1 MATSWAA
8 WPPAWSAI
16 ASMVAAYRVVA
27 NRIRRI
33 TASIRAICIRSHV
46 DPCSSLSIRIIRL
59 SFSTYPATLASR
71 WSYSCRR
78 KMCRQHFKVCSKIY
92 HTIYIYLSLLISFT
106 ADVQHHGSLFTL
118 FLHSP
123 LTALCY
129 ICNVGDVPIHHWER
143 CQTYVDRFITEAS
156 RLVTRCRI
164 DEIEQGIGF
173 IGELWGE
180 VIKIIIELIPGFS
193 FCRLLLC
200 SVLRRRF
207 SAHTHSSLCLLWCCA
222 ASASRL
228 PWQAYEATLRT
239 TTASEWAI
247 GASIAIAHHIPI
259 GIGTRCAW
267 PFLRGSRVRL
277 MTFFGRSFSS
287 SHNFLHAA
295 AANATGVRQTSFVD
309 ALCV

>member
-16 ASMVAAYRVVA
+16 ASMVAAYRVAA

-78 KMCRQHFKVCSKIY
+78 KMCRQHFKVCPI
-92 HTIYIYLSLLISFT
+92 IYITLFIFT
-106 ADVQHHGSLFTL
+106 HPSSIPADVQHHGSLFTL

-173 IGELWGE
+173 IGELRKGGGG
-180 VIKIIIELIPGFS
+180 K
-193 FCRLLLC
+193 RK
-200 SVLRRRF
+200 
-207 SAHTHSSLCLLWCCA
+207 
-222 ASASRL
+222 
-228 PWQAYEATLRT
+228 
-239 TTASEWAI
+239 
-247 GASIAIAHHIPI
+247 
-259 GIGTRCAW
+259 
-267 PFLRGSRVRL
+267 
-277 MTFFGRSFSS
+277 
-287 SHNFLHAA
+287 
-295 AANATGVRQTSFVD
+295 
-309 ALCV
+309 